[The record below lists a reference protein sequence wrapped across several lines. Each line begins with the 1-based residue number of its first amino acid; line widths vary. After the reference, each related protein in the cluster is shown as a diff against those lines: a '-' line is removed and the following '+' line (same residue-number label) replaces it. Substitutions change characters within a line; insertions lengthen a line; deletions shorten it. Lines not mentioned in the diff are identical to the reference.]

1 MFLALTVLSLAAQD
15 TTRNEFTLS
24 AFRKLRSSATLGKVF
39 YLTDPG
45 REGLFIRDQAG
56 GNSTDDSVMLLR
68 TADGILFRRLADQGL
83 INVKWF
89 GATGSGS
96 TDDWHPIQKAINY
109 ILNENYASRTL
120 YFPPG
125 NYLITKPLLI
135 ARPAGH
141 TYQHCSINLAGPAG
155 AKDLSMGAATILPA
169 FSNTFAIGIQSGK
182 GVLIKDLA
190 IRGRFTFP
198 NRLQAVQIDTL
209 SFDQWAD
216 GSTRDNQR
224 SPYSGIVIDPFS
236 DPSAYP
242 SPSDM
247 YPGLQAWYLPGLGR
261 GASTA
266 VQITG
271 CSITNFIVG
280 RSKSVV

>member
-1 MFLALTVLSLAAQD
+1 MKPFSLLLFLALTVLSLAAQD

-96 TDDWHPIQKAINY
+96 TDDWHSIQKAINY

-135 ARPAGH
+135 ASQDRSQS
-141 TYQHCSINLAGPAG
+141 YSWQVVAG
-155 AKDLSMGAATILPA
+155 AWR
-169 FSNTFAIGIQSGK
+169 SG
-182 GVLIKDLA
+182 VN
-190 IRGRFTFP
+190 
-198 NRLQAVQIDTL
+198 NR
-209 SFDQWAD
+209 
-216 GSTRDNQR
+216 STRPKRHR
-224 SPYSGIVIDPFS
+224 SPSPC
-236 DPSAYP
+236 YP
-242 SPSDM
+242 AP
-247 YPGLQAWYLPGLGR
+247 R
-261 GASTA
+261 
-266 VQITG
+266 
-271 CSITNFIVG
+271 SIHA
-280 RSKSVV
+280 